1 MFEFFGIKPTVESPP
16 SDGASSSPP
25 SPPENG
31 QKPPDKSRMAYS
43 FDSAALE
50 RAAKAARELE
60 QSKNAKEALELAR
73 LQEQTRQMELQQ
85 RIKEFEA
92 LAEKNKVEQRRVSE
106 EEKRRTLSEES
117 KQFKLKAEYQDQLA
131 RKRFA
136 DEQAL
141 RRREQEEALRR
152 QEESVQKQELM
163 RRRTIEEELKLK
175 HQYDVQRV
183 EQEARARA
191 LVERENREIYL
202 EQLRVRE
209 KERRTTVLEAITTG
223 GKMIGSGLS
232 SFFSD
237 LGTMMN
243 TAAGLTLLAVGL
255 YTAKRA
261 TSVAAR
267 YAEARLARPS
277 LVRDTSRLGVADFVR
292 EPLRS
297 VVKMF
302 RRPGDPLAGVILEP
316 NLERRLRDVAITT
329 KNTKRNRGLYR
340 NFLFYGPPGTGKTLF
355 AKRLA
360 SHSGMHYA
368 VMTGGDVAPLGR
380 HAVTEIHKLFDWAST
395 SRRGLILFVDEADAF
410 LRRRDAASEHTR
422 AAFNAFL
429 YRTGDQSSHFSLVLA
444 TNRPEQFDWAVNDR
458 LDEVIEFALPSL
470 DQCRRLLLLYFHRY
484 IAEPAI
490 SRQVLPLIVGRLK
503 LADFDWVEKCNAVAT
518 NLVGMS
524 GREIAK
530 MVVAWQAAAYAS
542 DDGCLTEQMIDEL
555 TEHAVRQHSQKAAWL
570 AMEADSTAGDK
581 YTQSHPRFSNCEDYP
596 SKYRELLKERGDDE
610 TLTNYDECY
619 LSQLKKKI
627 KFHQRILALTNNYFK
642 KTPLQMFNEI
652 CDVAR
657 NVISVEITYDNNP
670 TEVPEFN
677 LAKCVCC
684 KVVWNGRLVRGFGI
698 NQKYAKIDAAQKAL
712 VKLFNVDPNVVIS
725 MISNTL
731 RQEITGLPPKEA
743 LIKLCS
749 LRAIKFSLK
758 YNSSLDPNVG
768 TAKLVCGLDTFEAT
782 GTKEFAIMSL
792 CEKALEDVFEIRL
805 YKGVS
810 DGN

>member
-1 MFEFFGIKPTVESPP
+1 MFELFGIKPPAESPP
-16 SDGASSSPP
+16 SDGASAPP
-25 SPPENG
+25 PPPPPPPENG

-43 FDSAALE
+43 FDSSALE

-60 QSKNAKEALELAR
+60 RSKNAKEALELAR

-92 LAEKNKVEQRRVSE
+92 SAEKSKVEQRRVFE
-106 EEKRRTLSEES
+106 EEKRRTMSEES

-152 QEESVQKQELM
+152 QEESVQKQEAI

-191 LVERENREIYL
+191 AVERENREIYL

-209 KERRTTVLEAITTG
+209 KERRTTVLEAIAAG
-223 GKMIGSGLS
+223 GQMIGRGLG

-237 LGTMMN
+237 LGTLMN
-243 TAAGLTLLAVGL
+243 TAAGLTVLAAGL

-292 EPLRS
+292 EPMRS
-297 VVKMF
+297 VAKMF
-302 RRPGDPLAGVILEP
+302 RRPGDPLAGVVLEP
-316 NLERRLRDVAITT
+316 SLERRLRDVAITT

-395 SRRGLILFVDEADAF
+395 ARRGLVLFVDEADAF
-410 LRRRDAASEHTR
+410 LRRRDSASEHTR

-429 YRTGDQSSHFSLVLA
+429 YRTGDQSRHFSLVLA

-458 LDEVIEFALPSL
+458 LDEMVEFSLPAL
-470 DQCRRLLLLYFHRY
+470 DQCQRLLLLYFERY
-484 IAEPAI
+484 IAQPAVG
-490 SRQVLPLIVGRLK
+490 RRAWPFAVGRLK

-518 NLVGMS
+518 KVVGMS
-524 GREIAK
+524 GREISK

-542 DDGCLTEQMIDEL
+542 DDGCLTERMIDDL
-555 TEHAVRQHSQKAAWL
+555 TEHAVRQHSQKVAWL
-570 AMEADSTAGDK
+570 AMETDPAGGEK
-581 YTQSHPRFSNCEDYP
+581 YPQPHPIYCFRIWV
-596 SKYRELLKERGDDE
+596 LQRGE
-610 TLTNYDECY
+610 
-619 LSQLKKKI
+619 
-627 KFHQRILALTNNYFK
+627 
-642 KTPLQMFNEI
+642 M
-652 CDVAR
+652 
-657 NVISVEITYDNNP
+657 
-670 TEVPEFN
+670 
-677 LAKCVCC
+677 
-684 KVVWNGRLVRGFGI
+684 
-698 NQKYAKIDAAQKAL
+698 
-712 VKLFNVDPNVVIS
+712 
-725 MISNTL
+725 
-731 RQEITGLPPKEA
+731 
-743 LIKLCS
+743 
-749 LRAIKFSLK
+749 
-758 YNSSLDPNVG
+758 
-768 TAKLVCGLDTFEAT
+768 
-782 GTKEFAIMSL
+782 
-792 CEKALEDVFEIRL
+792 VFE
-805 YKGVS
+805 KF
-810 DGN
+810 

>member
-60 QSKNAKEALELAR
+60 RSKNAKEALELAR

-92 LAEKNKVEQRRVSE
+92 SAEKSKVEQRRVSE

-152 QEESVQKQELM
+152 QEESVQKQESM

-209 KERRTTVLEAITTG
+209 RERRTTVLEAITTG
-223 GKMIGSGLS
+223 GKMIGHGLS

-237 LGTMMN
+237 LGTLMN

-277 LVRDTSRLGVADFVR
+277 LVRDTSRLSVADFVR

-297 VVKMF
+297 LAKMF

-316 NLERRLRDVAITT
+316 NLERHLRDVAITT
-329 KNTKRNRGLYR
+329 KNTKRNHGLYR

-470 DQCRRLLLLYFHRY
+470 DQCQRLLLLYFHRY
-484 IAEPAI
+484 IAEPAV
-490 SRQVLPLIVGRLK
+490 SRQVLPFIVGRLK

-518 NLVGMS
+518 KLVGMS

-542 DDGCLTEQMIDEL
+542 DDGCLTERMIDEL
-555 TEHAVRQHSQKAAWL
+555 TENAVRQHSQKAAWL

-581 YTQSHPRFSNCEDYP
+581 YTQSHPNSRMQIYRCHFLLNGCEVF
-596 SKYRELLKERGDDE
+596 
-610 TLTNYDECY
+610 
-619 LSQLKKKI
+619 
-627 KFHQRILALTNNYFK
+627 FHSVHSDS
-642 KTPLQMFNEI
+642 PLHQ
-652 CDVAR
+652 
-657 NVISVEITYDNNP
+657 S
-670 TEVPEFN
+670 
-677 LAKCVCC
+677 L
-684 KVVWNGRLVRGFGI
+684 GF
-698 NQKYAKIDAAQKAL
+698 
-712 VKLFNVDPNVVIS
+712 
-725 MISNTL
+725 
-731 RQEITGLPPKEA
+731 
-743 LIKLCS
+743 
-749 LRAIKFSLK
+749 
-758 YNSSLDPNVG
+758 
-768 TAKLVCGLDTFEAT
+768 TA
-782 GTKEFAIMSL
+782 
-792 CEKALEDVFEIRL
+792 
-805 YKGVS
+805 
-810 DGN
+810 

>member
-1 MFEFFGIKPTVESPP
+1 MFELFGIKPTVESPP

-297 VVKMF
+297 VAKMF

-316 NLERRLRDVAITT
+316 SLERRLRDVAITT

-458 LDEVIEFALPSL
+458 LDEVIEFSLPSL

-490 SRQVLPLIVGRLK
+490 SRQVLPLMVGRLK

-542 DDGCLTEQMIDEL
+542 EDGCLTEQMIDEL

-610 TLTNYDECY
+610 TLTNYDERY

-684 KVVWNGRLVRGFGI
+684 KVVWNDRLVRGFGI

-758 YNSSLDPNVG
+758 YNSGLDPNVG

-782 GTKEFAIMSL
+782 GTKEFAITSL

>member
-1 MFEFFGIKPTVESPP
+1 MFELFGIKPTVESPP

-297 VVKMF
+297 VAKMF

-316 NLERRLRDVAITT
+316 SLERRLRDVAITT

-458 LDEVIEFALPSL
+458 LDEVIEFSLPSL

-490 SRQVLPLIVGRLK
+490 SRQVLPLMVGRLK

-542 DDGCLTEQMIDEL
+542 EDGCLTEQMIDEL

-581 YTQSHPRFSNCEDYP
+581 YTQSHPNSRMQIFRC
-596 SKYRELLKERGDDE
+596 
-610 TLTNYDECY
+610 
-619 LSQLKKKI
+619 
-627 KFHQRILALTNNYFK
+627 H
-642 KTPLQMFNEI
+642 
-652 CDVAR
+652 
-657 NVISVEITYDNNP
+657 
-670 TEVPEFN
+670 
-677 LAKCVCC
+677 
-684 KVVWNGRLVRGFGI
+684 
-698 NQKYAKIDAAQKAL
+698 
-712 VKLFNVDPNVVIS
+712 
-725 MISNTL
+725 
-731 RQEITGLPPKEA
+731 
-743 LIKLCS
+743 
-749 LRAIKFSLK
+749 FSL
-758 YNSSLDPNVG
+758 NSSGCEVFFHSVHSDSPLHQSLG
-768 TAKLVCGLDTFEAT
+768 FTA
-782 GTKEFAIMSL
+782 
-792 CEKALEDVFEIRL
+792 
-805 YKGVS
+805 
-810 DGN
+810 